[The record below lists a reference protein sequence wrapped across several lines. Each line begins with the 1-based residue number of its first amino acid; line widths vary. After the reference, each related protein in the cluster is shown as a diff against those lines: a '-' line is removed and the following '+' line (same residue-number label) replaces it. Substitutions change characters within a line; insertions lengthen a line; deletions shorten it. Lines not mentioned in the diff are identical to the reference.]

1 MSELTFAGLSAGS
14 LAVTAWP
21 ACVRKA
27 QLTRETVFDET
38 QAGLRVPRVRA
49 AAVLAMAN
57 AWCTPGEPGHL
68 DGLAALGEELA
79 AASMLQLLAL
89 LDAPAVAYG
98 KAAIVGMRGQLEHG
112 AALLHPQLG
121 KPVRFAIGGGAAV
134 IPSNNKIGPAGSSI
148 DVPLGHKDDPWSFA
162 FIDTLTL
169 SMSDAP
175 REDEIVLFIALA
187 SGRRPAA
194 RIGVSRD
201 EGKPNAT

>member
-1 MSELTFAGLSAGS
+1 MSELTFAGLGAGS
-14 LAVTAWP
+14 LAVAAWP

-38 QAGLRVPRVRA
+38 QAGLRVPVVRVA
-49 AAVLAMAN
+49 AALAVAN
-57 AWCTPGEPGHL
+57 AWCMPGEPGRL

-79 AASMLQLLAL
+79 AASMPELLAL

-98 KAAIVGMRGQLEHG
+98 KAAIVGTRGELEHG

-201 EGKPNAT
+201 DGKPNAT